1 MMDVGTLMDN
11 INQIDI
17 ELDKARTIMQELI
30 EGYFNKYDCNSQD
43 DWLCIT
49 WEYERYGS
57 FADILNDYIYNI
69 WKLVRSVD
77 KAGEKD
83 D

>member
-11 INQIDI
+11 ISQIDI

-49 WEYERYGS
+49 WGYERYGA
-57 FADILNDYIYNI
+57 FADILSDYIYKI
-69 WKLVRSVD
+69 YELVNSITNSD
-77 KAGEKD
+77 TKE
-83 D
+83 

>member
-11 INQIDI
+11 ISEIDI

-30 EGYFNKYDCNSQD
+30 EGYFNKYDRNSQD

-49 WEYERYGS
+49 REYERYGS

-69 WKLVRSVD
+69 WKLVNSITNSD
-77 KAGEKD
+77 TKE
-83 D
+83 

>member
-1 MMDVGTLMDN
+1 MSNTKLIDT
-11 INQIDI
+11 ISQIDI

-49 WEYERYGS
+49 WGYERYGA
-57 FADILNDYIYNI
+57 FADILSDYIYKI
-69 WKLVRSVD
+69 YELVNSITNSD
-77 KAGEKD
+77 TKE
-83 D
+83 